1 MSDLPKW
8 HQFML
13 PLLEVLKERG
23 ELSRNDAID
32 EVVRKVVLSDEQLA
46 ISQES
51 NGKSCRP

>member
-1 MSDLPKW
+1 LSDLPKW

>member
-1 MSDLPKW
+1 
-8 HQFML
+8 ML